1 MRSLTRRLAR
11 AYLPE
16 GAQRRLRASRD
27 AVRRRA
33 GTGAAGVP
41 GTPGSPAPSTTP
53 AARRRKRPASVLES
67 VRQGRPLVAGL
78 VAETRSL
85 LRRGDRAAAQAL
97 AASLAEHDETAT
109 LGSLCSGL
117 VAAHGGH
124 RALAWHHLRDLP
136 RELWSR
142 YALREF
148 VRCGLDHE
156 PERALAEVRGLLD
169 GPAALV
175 PQRWMELLEAVFGHG
190 DLDLATGLFAA
201 LDQAIATGDDVDDTL
216 LVTRDWVHRWISRR
230 HDQPAAPRTAD
241 VSVAVVDYDHPG
253 RHRASANIGDHVQTL
268 ASMGHL
274 VRHADLRLTGPQDL
288 VELAEQ
294 LRSRVPEHRRLHG
307 ADATVQLLTINRDA
321 SEYDEVPED
330 TFVLAFGWYMHAV
343 FGRRYGLPMHRNLH
357 PIFVSFHCNKRDLLT
372 PEAIEWMR
380 AHGPVGC
387 RDWTTVDILLS
398 VDVPAFFSGCLTT
411 TVDTVFP
418 ELPDAF
424 PPAAPIAYVDSPA
437 EAEAAGPDA
446 VQYRHSS
453 DEVRFRS
460 FTGNM
465 QHAIDLLETYRR
477 DHRAVVTSRLHC
489 YLPMRS
495 LGAQVDFRPKNLSD
509 IRFAGLGG
517 IDDEAF
523 AAIRDGMN
531 DRLAQVYGWILA
543 GDPAETVYARWRELC
558 APDVAVARARREA
571 PPAALPPVDLSS
583 EVALARSRTAHH
595 PAAAASDD
603 AVRHVALRVDRRRVR
618 VVQVALAALTSRASG
633 PLHVWLLDVTGSHTL
648 EALAPHAHGHAVS
661 LVPVRGLGAG
671 LRSGD
676 LEARERAQQQLELLV
691 LPELLPDVDRV
702 AVLPLDAVVLDDA
715 TALTDLDL
723 GDAVLAASAVPE
735 GRAASGFGVVH
746 AAGDRLGE
754 RTTTAVEL
762 RRVAHAWHRFDFA
775 AFDLDVAVLDLARWR
790 ERATGPQALG
800 LLAAYDLSPREA
812 LHVLL
817 GPAHATV
824 PARWHVVPGRTHHED
839 PALLHWLDEGKPW
852 LADHAPDQAAWHAV
866 AAGLSASSARGA

>member
-1 MRSLTRRLAR
+1 MRRPTRRLA
-11 AYLPE
+11 ATYLPD
-16 GAQRRLRASRD
+16 GAVRRLRATRD
-27 AVRRRA
+27 AVRRRVRVDEP
-33 GTGAAGVP
+33 AAARPP
-41 GTPGSPAPSTTP
+41 GPPP
-53 AARRRKRPASVLES
+53 ARRRARPASVLES
-67 VRQGRPLVAGL
+67 VRRGRPLTAGL

-109 LGSLCSGL
+109 IGSLCSGL

-124 RALAWHHLRDLP
+124 RALAWHHLRGLP
-136 RELWSR
+136 RPLWSR

-156 PERALAEVRGLLD
+156 PERALAEVRELLE
-169 GPAALV
+169 GPAPLG
-175 PQRWMELLEAVFGHG
+175 PQRWMELLEAVYGHG
-190 DLDLATGLFAA
+190 DLALAAA
-201 LDQAIATGDDVDDTL
+201 LFTALDAAIAASDRVDDAL
-216 LVTRDWVHRWISRR
+216 LVTRDWVHRWITRR

-241 VSVAVVDYDHPG
+241 VSLAVVDYDHPG

-307 ADATVQLLTINRDA
+307 ADATVQLLTVNRDA
-321 SEYDEVPED
+321 SEYDEVPEG
-330 TFVLAFGWYMHAV
+330 TFVLAFGWYMHAL

-372 PEAIEWMR
+372 PEAIAWMR

-418 ELPDAF
+418 VLPDAF
-424 PPAAPIAYVDSPA
+424 PPAAPIAYVDSPE

-453 DEVRFRS
+453 DAVRFRS
-460 FTGNM
+460 FVGNM
-465 QHAIDLLETYRR
+465 QHAIELLETYRR

-495 LGAQVDFRPKNLSD
+495 LGAQVDFRPGNLSD

-543 GDPAETVYARWRELC
+543 GEPAETVYARWRELC
-558 APDVAVARARREA
+558 APDVAAARARREA
-571 PPAALPPVDLSS
+571 PPAALPEVDLSS
-583 EVALARSRTAHH
+583 EVALARARTSHH
-595 PAAAASDD
+595 PGSGPGDGG
-603 AVRHVALRVDRRRVR
+603 AVRHVALRVDRSRAR
-618 VVQVALAALTSRASG
+618 VVQVALAALTARTSV
-633 PLHVWLLDVTGSHTL
+633 PLHVWLLDTTGSHAL
-648 EALAPHAHGHAVS
+648 ESLTPHAHGHAVS

-671 LRSGD
+671 LRAGD
-676 LEARERAQQQLELLV
+676 LEARERAQEQLELLV
-691 LPELLPDVDRV
+691 LPELLPDADRV
-702 AVLPLDAVVLDDA
+702 AVLPLDAVVLDDPA
-715 TALTDLDL
+715 ALVDLDL

-775 AFDLDVAVLDLARWR
+775 AFDLDVVVLDLAGWR
-790 ERATGPQALG
+790 ARRTGPQALG

-817 GPAHATV
+817 GPEPVAV
-824 PARWHVVPGRTHHED
+824 PARWHVVPGRTHHDD
-839 PALLHWLDEGKPW
+839 PALLHWRDEGKPW
-852 LADHAPDQAAWHAV
+852 LADHAPGQAAWHGV
-866 AAGLSASSARGA
+866 AAGLSGA